1 MQSTNKVEMI
11 TAMPSLFEMSSSTVS
26 ALEIEEKAPSPTLF
40 IEDFA
45 EMLQNFDDKYD
56 RAKENAFLSD
66 LTFYEL
72 DKIFWALKD
81 AQDNLPASQDEAAAV
96 DEDNVD
102 ENMQRV
108 CLQMFLLERNLKKR
122 HVVDESITTASPEND
137 EMDTTEAGNNAF
149 QLELSPF
156 EAPTDEEKDAE
167 EKLDDNG
174 KIESTEA
181 GNDSILEL
189 SPFEAPTEEEKD
201 AEEKFDDMILKE
213 NDLNEGKLGL
223 AVTVDNFEI
232 EQDVDPLNQET
243 KDVDVKADP
252 DEENVRV
259 TPDVE
264 ATSKERETT
273 PPTVTR
279 IDSQDL
285 GKKLINLS
293 EHVTEDGYLEEN
305 DSGAAVDDDSND
317 VSFNHAHFLLIL
329 EFMPKKSHLLMQQ
342 RKL

>member
-1 MQSTNKVEMI
+1 MN
-11 TAMPSLFEMSSSTVS
+11 
-26 ALEIEEKAPSPTLF
+26 
-40 IEDFA
+40 
-45 EMLQNFDDKYD
+45 NFDI
-56 RAKENAFLSD
+56 E
-66 LTFYEL
+66 
-72 DKIFWALKD
+72 
-81 AQDNLPASQDEAAAV
+81 Q
-96 DEDNVD
+96 
-102 ENMQRV
+102 
-108 CLQMFLLERNLKKR
+108 
-122 HVVDESITTASPEND
+122 VVD
-137 EMDTTEAGNNAF
+137 
-149 QLELSPF
+149 PF
-156 EAPTDEEKDAE
+156 
-167 EKLDDNG
+167 
-174 KIESTEA
+174 
-181 GNDSILEL
+181 
-189 SPFEAPTEEEKD
+189 
-201 AEEKFDDMILKE
+201 
-213 NDLNEGKLGL
+213 
-223 AVTVDNFEI
+223 V
-232 EQDVDPLNQET
+232 
-243 KDVDVKADP
+243 DVDVKADP